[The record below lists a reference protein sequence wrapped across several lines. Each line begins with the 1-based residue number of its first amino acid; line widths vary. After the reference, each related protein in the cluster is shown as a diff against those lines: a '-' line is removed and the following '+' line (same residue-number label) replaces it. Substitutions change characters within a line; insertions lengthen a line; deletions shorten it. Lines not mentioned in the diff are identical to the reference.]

1 MSKPYSV
8 SKSSRELEAAAKDM
22 LEALK
27 SLDTTTKGSI
37 FKKFSRDKSDDTPEM
52 NSIKTRYQKMCHI
65 LADYSELFKFVP
77 SDDKYIKLLTG
88 TMETIVTVSCLGLHI
103 NGNVNQ

>member
-1 MSKPYSV
+1 
-8 SKSSRELEAAAKDM
+8 M

-37 FKKFSRDKSDDTPEM
+37 FKKFSRDKSDDTPAM
-52 NSIKTRYQKMCHI
+52 NSVKTRYQKMCHI